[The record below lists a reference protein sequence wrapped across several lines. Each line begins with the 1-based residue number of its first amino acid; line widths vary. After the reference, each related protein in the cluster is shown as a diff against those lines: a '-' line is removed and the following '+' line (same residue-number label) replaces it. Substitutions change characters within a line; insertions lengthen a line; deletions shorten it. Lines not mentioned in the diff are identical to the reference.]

1 MRSEREKPEIPDADP
16 PAASLVAPATDR
28 PLSCLFIDFNA
39 YFAGVEQHDHP
50 ELMGKPVIVT
60 PLASEH
66 TGAIA
71 ASYEA
76 RPFGIKRGT
85 KVADAR
91 KLCPGIAVMPAR
103 HDRYVVVHKQLMTE
117 IERHIPLEKVYSID
131 EAAFRLSRSEQD
143 PARAMD
149 TARRIKEG
157 ITRNVGPALRS
168 SIGIAPT
175 RLLAKLAAERVKPDG
190 LTVLRQE
197 DLPHA
202 LEDIPLT
209 DIPGIGAGVAA
220 RLARADV
227 NNFMALWRLQPKQ
240 ARAIWGSVMGERFWH
255 GLHGFETVEE
265 PTKKS
270 MIGHSRVLTRE
281 HEAPEK
287 ARIVARALLLKA
299 ASRLRHYEMH
309 ASSVSLSVRIRPEG
323 GWQSARRFKH
333 SQDSFLFLKL
343 LDEMWAELCA
353 NQRRKGPLPR
363 LGGVTVYLHGLAKC
377 GETALEQLELFA
389 EPERVEKDARRAGLW
404 KAIDDINADLDAKF
418 QRLGTPTAKGEHKR
432 HISLASQSGLALNY
446 LGVKIAFSRVPEEAE
461 FLY

>member
-1 MRSEREKPEIPDADP
+1 MRSGQEKPGISGADP
-16 PAASLVAPATDR
+16 AADR

-103 HDRYVVVHKQLMTE
+103 HDRYVAVHKQLMAE
-117 IERHIPLEKVYSID
+117 IERHIPLEKVYSVD
-131 EAAFRLSRSEQD
+131 EAAFRLSRSERD

-157 ITRNVGPALRS
+157 IARNVGPALRS

-190 LTVLRQE
+190 LTVLRRE

-281 HEAPEK
+281 HETPEK

-299 ASRLRHYEMH
+299 ASRLRHYKMH

-333 SQDSFLFLKL
+333 SQDSFLFLNL
-343 LDEMWAELCA
+343 LDEMWSEFCTR
-353 NQRRKGPLPR
+353 QRQKGPLPR
-363 LGGVTVYLHGLAKC
+363 LGGVTVYLHGLAEC
-377 GETALEQLELFA
+377 GETALEQMELFA
-389 EPERVEKDARRAGLW
+389 EPEGIEKNARRADLW

-418 QRLGTPTAKGEHKR
+418 QRLGAPAAQHGPRKR

>member
-1 MRSEREKPEIPDADP
+1 MLSRPEKPGISDSG
-16 PAASLVAPATDR
+16 AAVAPAADR

-50 ELMGKPVIVT
+50 KLMDKPVIVT

-103 HDRYVVVHKQLMTE
+103 HDRYVAVHKLLMKE
-117 IERHIPLEKVYSID
+117 IERHIPLEKIYSID

-143 PARAMD
+143 PARAIE
-149 TARRIKEG
+149 TAYRIKEG
-157 ITRNVGPALRS
+157 IARNVGPALRS

-190 LTVLRQE
+190 LTVLRIE

-220 RLARADV
+220 RLSRAGV
-227 NNFMALWRLQPKQ
+227 NDFMALWRLQPKQ
-240 ARAIWGSVMGERFWH
+240 ARAIWNSVMGERFWH

-270 MIGHSRVLTRE
+270 MIGHSRVLSRE

-299 ASRLRHYEMH
+299 ASRLRHYGMY
-309 ASSVSLSVRIRPEG
+309 ASSLSLSVRLRPEG

-333 SQDSFLFLKL
+333 SQDSFLFLNL
-343 LDEMWAELCA
+343 LDEMWSQLCIR
-353 NQRRKGPLPR
+353 QRQKGPMPR
-363 LGGVTVYLHGLAKC
+363 FGGVTVYLHGLSKC
-377 GETALEQLELFA
+377 GDTALEQLDLFA
-389 EPERVEKDARRAGLW
+389 EPESVEKDARRAGLW
-404 KAIDDINADLDAKF
+404 KAIDDINADLDSKF
-418 QRLGTPTAKGEHKR
+418 QRLGAPSPDGARKR

-446 LGVKIAFSRVPEEAE
+446 LGAKIAFSRVPEEAE